1 MKKGNGRYLSP
12 QEVGR
17 LIEAADTP
25 QGRAL
30 LEFLYGTAARVS
42 EVVRVKVED
51 LDFKQRTV
59 LLHGKTG
66 DRVVPFGKKAAKA
79 LRAYLAGRKAGCL
92 FLERRRPLSL
102 RSVRQIVRKSGNRA
116 GLKQVSPIVL
126 RHSCAVALMENG
138 ADARLVQELL
148 GHSRSS

>member
-1 MKKGNGRYLSP
+1 MEKGNGRYLSP

-30 LEFLYGTAARVS
+30 LEFLYATAARVS
-42 EVVRVKVED
+42 EAVQVKVDD

-66 DRVVPFGKKAAKA
+66 DRVVPFGKKAANA

-92 FLERRRPLSL
+92 FLERKQPLSL
-102 RSVRQIVRKSGNRA
+102 KSIHQIVSKVGDRA

-126 RHSCAVALMENG
+126 RHSCAVALMNAG
-138 ADARLVQELL
+138 ADVRLVQELL
-148 GHSRSS
+148 GHSKSS

>member
-17 LIEAADTP
+17 LIEAADTR

-30 LEFLYGTAARVS
+30 LEFLYATAARVS
-42 EVVRVKVED
+42 EAVQVKVDD
-51 LDFKQRTV
+51 LNFKRRTV

-92 FLERRRPLSL
+92 FLERRQPLSL
-102 RSVRQIVRKSGNRA
+102 KSIHQIVSKVGDQA
-116 GLKQVSPIVL
+116 GLKQVSPIIL

-138 ADARLVQELL
+138 ADVRLVQELL

>member
-1 MKKGNGRYLSP
+1 MEKGNGRYLSP
-12 QEVGR
+12 QQVGR
-17 LIEAADTP
+17 LIEAATNP
-25 QGRAL
+25 QDRAL

-42 EVVRVKVED
+42 EVVLVKVDD
-51 LDFKQRTV
+51 LDFTRRTV
-59 LLHGKTG
+59 LLHGKAG

-79 LRAYLAGRKAGCL
+79 LRAYLAGRQAGCL
-92 FLERRRPLSL
+92 FLERKQPLSL
-102 RSVRQIVRKSGNRA
+102 KSARQIVRKVGNQA
-116 GLKQVSPIVL
+116 GLEQVSPIVL

>member
-1 MKKGNGRYLSP
+1 MTKGNVRYLST

-17 LIEAADTP
+17 LIEAANTP
-25 QGRAL
+25 QARAL

-42 EVVRVKVED
+42 EVVKVRVKDVN
-51 LDFKQRTV
+51 FHRRTV

-66 DRVVPFGKKAAKA
+66 DRMVPFGKKAAKA

-102 RSVRQIVRKSGNRA
+102 RSVRLIVRKAGNQV

-126 RHSCAVALMENG
+126 RHSCAVVLLNRGM
-138 ADARLVQELL
+138 DMRLIQELL

>member
-1 MKKGNGRYLSP
+1 MPNKNIQCLSV
-12 QEVGR
+12 QEVDR
-17 LIEAADTP
+17 LIKTADTP

-30 LEFLYGTAARVS
+30 LEFFYGTAARVS
-42 EVVRVKVED
+42 EAVRVKVDD
-51 LDFKQRTV
+51 LDFKRRTV

-102 RSVRQIVRKSGNRA
+102 RSVRQIVSKAGNRA

-138 ADARLVQELL
+138 ADARLVHELL
-148 GHSRSS
+148 GHSSPS

>member
-1 MKKGNGRYLSP
+1 MAKGNVRYLSP

-17 LIEAADTP
+17 LIEAGGSRRD
-25 QGRAL
+25 RAL
-30 LEFLYGTAARVS
+30 LEFLYATAARVG
-42 EVVRVKVED
+42 EVPNVEVKD
-51 LDFKQRTV
+51 LNFHQRTV

-79 LRAYLAGRKAGCL
+79 LRAYLAGRQSGCL

-102 RSVRQIVRKSGNRA
+102 KSAHQIVRKAGKRA

-126 RHSCAVALMENG
+126 RHSCAVALMDAG

-148 GHSRSS
+148 GHSKSS